1 MNEKET
7 INIMFQAFLQV
18 QSMNVPYPIK
28 NKMLGALFNMTPNGW
43 RVVGITEK
51 AIYRFKD
58 YNFKYKSGMGINR
71 SHIFPRHK
79 RNKYLLQRQDW
90 NIQSWWKYFY
100 ERDKCI
106 LATSTENMNKEP
118 IISKFRVPKNMFRS
132 SGFSFKVKE
141 FESMFLE
148 ASYKKLIQQSSYKK

>member
-1 MNEKET
+1 MSDKEI
-7 INIMFQAFLQV
+7 INMMFQAFLQI
-18 QSMNVPYPIK
+18 QKMEVPYAIK

-51 AIYRFKD
+51 AIYRFKNYD
-58 YNFKYKSGMGINR
+58 FKYKSGMGINR
-71 SHIFPRHK
+71 SHKVPRHK
-79 RNKYLLQRQDW
+79 RNRYLLQNENW
-90 NIQSWWKYFY
+90 NVESWWKYYY

-118 IISKFRVPKNMFRS
+118 LISKFRVPKNLFRS

-141 FESMFLE
+141 AESNFLE
-148 ASYKKLIQQSSYKK
+148 NAYNKLNEK

>member
-1 MNEKET
+1 MNDKET
-7 INIMFQAFLQV
+7 IKVMFEAFLQI
-18 QSMNVPYPIK
+18 QKMNVPYSIK
-28 NKMLGALFNMTPNGW
+28 NKMLGAIFNMTPNGW

-58 YNFKYKSGMGINR
+58 YKFKYKSGMGINR
-71 SHIFPRHK
+71 SHQFPRHK
-79 RNKYLLQRQDW
+79 RNKYLLQKHDW

-141 FESMFLE
+141 VESMFLE
-148 ASYKKLIQQSSYKK
+148 ASYKKLIQQSSNKK